1 MAATSPSLA
10 PRKKRRVVPPSRV
23 VHGDCVAGMRAMPDG
38 SAGVVLADPPYGI
51 GNFSWDGPEGYM
63 AFAEAWLTEAARV
76 LRPGG
81 ALLFFG
87 SPCALWTSRMNIFL
101 DGVAGMEHQQTLTW
115 IYSQGGDARLETM
128 KAYAV
133 RSETLEWWTKAPGMV
148 TFNPLHAAERYTE
161 EDKKVA
167 LAKGTGRVNEAS
179 LDKGRPPRTWCD
191 IPRVNSRSKERQ
203 YGKHPSMKPV
213 LLAERLIGV
222 HSNLSDRVVVPFAGS
237 GTELLAGS
245 KLGRETIGFE
255 TEAEYI
261 ELMRRR
267 FAGHGAKIEFG

>member
-115 IYSQGGDARLETM
+115 IYSQGLQWH
-128 KAYAV
+128 
-133 RSETLEWWTKAPGMV
+133 S
-148 TFNPLHAAERYTE
+148 
-161 EDKKVA
+161 
-167 LAKGTGRVNEAS
+167 
-179 LDKGRPPRTWCD
+179 
-191 IPRVNSRSKERQ
+191 
-203 YGKHPSMKPV
+203 
-213 LLAERLIGV
+213 
-222 HSNLSDRVVVPFAGS
+222 HSNPSQKHRMHAWHPLTTLRVATHLQSTTPSSGCWERSVVRVQAHTCDERSRVDGQLLSRGQDGQLFQSTAQAWKPGS
-237 GTELLAGS
+237 ST
-245 KLGRETIGFE
+245 
-255 TEAEYI
+255 
-261 ELMRRR
+261 
-267 FAGHGAKIEFG
+267 